1 MTTHRKDLPTQW
13 IWVLRNLIQGIIP
26 ILLLLGTVRL
36 ILVTTD
42 IWIPIEYRMPGFPD
56 DPYGFSLEDRL
67 KWSAIDVQ
75 YLLNDAGIE
84 YFDSFQLGEGEPM
97 HNDRELRH
105 MQDVKVLVQQ
115 SWLAFR
121 IGFVLLIFLLLIL
134 GGDQGYDA
142 AWDSLQRGFL
152 WTLVLLGI
160 LVIGIAVGFGIL
172 FVGFHKIFFEGE
184 TWIFKF
190 SDTFIR
196 LYPERFWRDV
206 FIFLTVLT
214 AAEAGLFY
222 WLTGKVNRRNK
233 KKESSA

>member
-222 WLTGKVNRRNK
+222 WLTGKVNRRKK